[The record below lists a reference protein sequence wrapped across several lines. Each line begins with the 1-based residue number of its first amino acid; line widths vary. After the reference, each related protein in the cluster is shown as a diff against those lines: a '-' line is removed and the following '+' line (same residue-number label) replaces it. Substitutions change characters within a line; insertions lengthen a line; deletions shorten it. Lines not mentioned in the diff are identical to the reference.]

1 MANNTY
7 PIYGNMLVTSK
18 DLQATED
25 AAELAYA
32 QATTKDGIFN
42 SGIIGEPLQYVTLD
56 KDASGNNLTS
66 FSIKAFT
73 AITRTGKRIELEGN
87 LSGLYP
93 STSIND
99 NVVPVTYNN
108 YQIEHL
114 NIPTWFQFKFTASE
128 AKTIKATFGSLPI
141 TSLNKGAILHGAR
154 LKVIQSW
161 ANNFPGNSLTCSIGT
176 DDDPE
181 LIIPKFNLL
190 KQSAE
195 SDVLTTAN
203 TLISFSNEV
212 TTDLKLFFESDTEL
226 SKVLNGSIEIHLCLA
241 NIRPY
246 SIVENEDPNGVTIDT
261 VSTPW
266 PVQNGKALYWLV
278 ARHIYVYSEDR
289 SIRTEKLT
297 TQPFKSRKTD
307 SVEFRLLRRAG
318 AGIVDEM
325 NVDDILIAVIE
336 TTNGLPTVYSNVIY
350 KDTWGSEEKSYYATQ
365 YLTIPSYRIEQLKLA
380 NEELQAQINALEA
393 ANKSQNAQV
402 QDLYKIVTAMEGS
415 GILLTGNLGDVSQS
429 VLAPTS
435 VSWKNPINN
444 ISYPIRYLGTRLLC
458 NGQYVP
464 VEMYSELFSAIGTQ
478 FNLNDDGTTDTQ
490 VPDNMFKLP
499 NYTDVFLRG
508 TANNT
513 LVSQTLI
520 GNNIQSHNHSI
531 KVVKQNIKYSS
542 SAWSGS
548 NYTVVTDV
556 VTGTGVN
563 TTNSGSAE
571 TNPAFKRIL
580 FYIEAQ
586 KAYSA
591 E

>member
-93 STSIND
+93 STNIND
-99 NVVPVTYNN
+99 NVVPVTYSN

-114 NIPTWFQFKFTASE
+114 NIPTWFQFSPDNFTASE
-128 AKTIKATFGSLPI
+128 VKTIDATFGSLPI

-154 LKVIQSW
+154 LKISQSW
-161 ANNFPGNSLTCSIGT
+161 ANNFPGKTLTCSIGT

-181 LIIPKFNLL
+181 LVIPKFNLL
-190 KQSAE
+190 KQGAE
-195 SDVLTTAN
+195 SDILTTAN

-212 TTDLKLFFESDTEL
+212 STDLKLFFESDTEL
-226 SKVLNGSIEIHLCLA
+226 SKVINGSIEIHLCLA
-241 NIRPY
+241 NISPY
-246 SIVENEDPNGVTIDT
+246 SIVENEDPNGVTLDT
-261 VSTPW
+261 VNTAW

-278 ARHIYVYSEDR
+278 ARHIYIYSEDR
-289 SIRTEKLT
+289 SIRTTKLT

-336 TTNGLPTVYSNVIY
+336 TTNGLPTVYSNVVY
-350 KDTWGSEEKSYYATQ
+350 RDAWRETSYYATQ
-365 YLTIPSYRIEQLKLA
+365 YLTIPSYRIEQLQLA
-380 NEELQAQINALEA
+380 NEGLQAQINALEA

-415 GILLTGNLGDVSQS
+415 GLLLTGNLGDISQS
-429 VLAPTS
+429 VLTPTS
-435 VSWKNPINN
+435 ATWQNPLNN
-444 ISYPIRYLGTRLLC
+444 VAYPIRYLGTRLLC

-464 VEMYSELFSAIGTQ
+464 IEMYSNLFSAIGTQ
-478 FNLNDDGTTDTQ
+478 FNLNDDGTTDTN
-490 VPDNMFKLP
+490 VPTNMFKLP

-508 TANNT
+508 TANST
-513 LVSQTLI
+513 LVTQIKTANNLKAHQHSLSLSSQEI
-520 GNNIQSHNHSI
+520 R
-531 KVVKQNIKYSS
+531 SS
-542 SAWSGS
+542 SSGS
-548 NYTVVTDV
+548 RVTVVTGLN
-556 VTGTGVN
+556 TGTGIN
-563 TTNSGSAE
+563 TTATGNSE
-571 TNPAFKRIL
+571 TYPDFKHIL

-586 KAYSA
+586 KAFSA
-591 E
+591 EK